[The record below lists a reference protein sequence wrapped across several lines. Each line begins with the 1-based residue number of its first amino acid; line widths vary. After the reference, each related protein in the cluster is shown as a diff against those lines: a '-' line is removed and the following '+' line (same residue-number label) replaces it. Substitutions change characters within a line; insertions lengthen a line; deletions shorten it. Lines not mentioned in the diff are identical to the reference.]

1 MTLKNLTYLF
11 RALSLLFLV
20 LAMGACS
27 SDDTDAPDGP
37 GPSAKFTL
45 TPQTVNAEAISE
57 PIKITVTTAADVEWS
72 VDKPFKNWVTA
83 VQSTTKGSGTIT
95 LEFNDNLD
103 KNPRQIDLIVRC
115 KGIDDPFYINIE
127 QADGSNTAPTK
138 PSGKL
143 PAADATDVNPFTIFS
158 WNVSTDENGDRIKY
172 TVSYSKDQ
180 TEWITS
186 DQVDGAMYTAKTKL
200 DVLVKYYWY
209 VTAIDAR
216 GLKTKGDTQSFTTK
230 AVEVYADGEW
240 AYYDTASANGTI
252 PLVFT
257 GDGFIEV
264 DYIKGTGDFDKKVDE
279 GIEHFFSRE
288 PYKTHRNKFK
298 IIKLAAY
305 SQEQGITIHDIGTD
319 KGSSYA
325 GDRHW
330 VDVNTRFKVQYK
342 GNGFNRTLMT
352 FGENSWDSD
361 FKVVFDFVQK
371 NVPDCSTGND
381 VFNNTTVIV
390 IANHWLYGGTCWWP
404 STSTTTARTLSIVPA
419 CEKGHSIPWCA
430 NWGVPFSYDGT
441 MRHEAGGHGFGRL
454 ADEYKGFNFPA
465 DDNYRRN
472 FESEVAHGFNGNIDI
487 TNNKAEVRWKDF
499 FDGSGAPIANYS
511 KVGTFVCLKY
521 STGVWMS
528 ETANYDD
535 RNSGSC
541 MNNMENEFSAASRE
555 FIVQKIYKAAGEEY
569 TFQKFLDNDV
579 IPPNAQ
585 SVRSSKDI
593 PMMRNMPHTSP
604 HLQ

>member
-11 RALSLLFLV
+11 RTLSLLFLV

-200 DVLVKYYWY
+200 DVSVKYYWY

-216 GLKTKGDTQSFTTK
+216 GLETKGDILSFTTDN
-230 AVEVYADGEW
+230 VTIYTDREW
-240 AYYDTASANGTI
+240 AYYQNSENGAI
-252 PLVFT
+252 PLIFT
-257 GDGFIEV
+257 GDGFIES
-264 DYIKGTGDFDKKVDE
+264 DYVKGTGDFDKKIDE
-279 GIEHFFSRE
+279 GIEHFFSCE
-288 PYKTHRNKFK
+288 PFKTYRDKFK

-305 SQEQGITIHDIGTD
+305 SKEQGVTIRDEGD
-319 KGSSYA
+319 GSGEPYTNV
-325 GDRHW
+325 
-330 VDVNTRFKVQYK
+330 VDTRFKVYYT
-342 GNGFNRTLMT
+342 GNGYNQTQMRL
-352 FGENSWDSD
+352 GNNYWDND
-361 FKVVFDFVQK
+361 TYITKAFVFVKESIPELF
-371 NVPDCSTGND
+371 STEAGNE
-381 VFNNTTVIV
+381 VFNNTTVIIV
-390 IANHWLYGGTCWWP
+390 ANHWLYGGTCWWP
-404 STSTTTARTLSIVPA
+404 YTGNNTGRTLSLVPA
-419 CEKGHSIPWCA
+419 CEKGHAIPWCY
-430 NWGVPFSYDGT
+430 NWEVPFSYSGT

-454 ADEYKGFNFPA
+454 ADEYNGYDRPA
-465 DDNYRRN
+465 NSQDIANIKDLA
-472 FESEVAHGFNGNIDI
+472 AHGFHGNLDV
-487 TNNKAEVRWKDF
+487 TSDKTQVKWSSF
-499 FDGSGAPIANYS
+499 FDQSGTPIANYE
-511 KVGTFVCLKY
+511 KVGVFNSRQY
-521 STGVWMS
+521 HSGVYMS
-528 ETANYDD
+528 ED
-535 RNSGSC
+535 RNRSNC
-541 MNNMENEFSAASRE
+541 MDNMENPFSAVSRE
-555 FIVQKIYKAAGEEY
+555 FIVQKIFKATGEEY
-569 TFQKFLDNDV
+569 TFQKFLEKDI
-579 IPPNAQ
+579 IPPGAQ
-585 SVRSSKDI
+585 SVSSSENI
-593 PMMRNMPHTSP
+593 PMMRQMPHASP
-604 HLQ
+604 QVIR